1 MLMPLLHVIVL
12 GIIQGLTEFLPISSS
27 AHLALIPK
35 LLGWEDQGLAFD
47 IALHAGTLAAIV
59 IYFFQ
64 DWLQVIAQGFGL
76 RMGGDPTLQRN
87 KGLLWFLVIATIPLG
102 VAGLL
107 FQKRAE
113 SLWRNDPYM
122 IGGMLIGV
130 GVVMWLA
137 EQAGRRQKDLGH
149 VSMADA
155 VSIGLAQAV
164 AVIPG
169 TSRSGITIAA
179 GLFRN
184 LDRGAAAR
192 FSFLLSTPAI
202 AAAAAKDA
210 WDLFRHEGGI
220 PSEMRVPFLLGIVV
234 SAAVG
239 GLTIKFLLDFLRRR
253 SLAFFVAYR
262 IVFGIIVIALAKF
275 FR

>member
-1 MLMPLLHVIVL
+1 MPLLHVIVL

-27 AHLALIPK
+27 AHLAVIPK
-35 LLGWEDQGLAFD
+35 LLGWADQGLAFD
-47 IALHAGTLAAIV
+47 IALHAGTLAAIL
-59 IYFFQ
+59 IYFFS
-64 DWLQVIAQGFGL
+64 DWTQVIAQGFGM
-76 RMGGDPTLQRN
+76 RMGGDPNLQRN
-87 KGLLWFLVIATIPLG
+87 KSLLWFLVIATIPVG

-113 SLWRNDPYM
+113 TLWRNDPYM

-130 GVVMWLA
+130 GLLMWLA
-137 EQAGRRQKDLGH
+137 EYVGKRQKDLGH
-149 VSMADA
+149 VSLGD
-155 VSIGLAQAV
+155 SIAIGAAQAL

-184 LDRGAAAR
+184 LDRSAAAR

-202 AAAAAKDA
+202 GAAAAKDA

-220 PSEMRVPFLLGIVV
+220 PADMHVPFVVGILV
-234 SAAVG
+234 SAVVG
-239 GLTIKFLLDFLRRR
+239 GFTIKFFLDFLRRR

-262 IVFGIIVIALAKF
+262 VVFGIIVIALANF

>member
-1 MLMPLLHVIVL
+1 MPLLHVLVL

-47 IALHAGTLAAIV
+47 IALHAGTLAAILV
-59 IYFFQ
+59 YFFQ
-64 DWLQVIAQGFGL
+64 DWIQICAQGFGVKIN
-76 RMGGDPTLQRN
+76 GDPNLQRN
-87 KGLLWFLVIATIPLG
+87 RGLFWLLVIATIPLG
-102 VAGLL
+102 AAGLI

-113 SLWRNDPYM
+113 TLWRNDPYM

-130 GVVMWLA
+130 GVLIWLA
-137 EQAGRRQKDLGH
+137 EYTGRRQKDLGH
-149 VSMADA
+149 ISLADA
-155 VSIGLAQAV
+155 VTIGAAQALSV
-164 AVIPG
+164 VPG
-169 TSRSGITIAA
+169 TSRSGVTMAA

-184 LDRGAAAR
+184 LDRATAAR
-192 FSFLLSTPAI
+192 FSFLLATPAI

-220 PSEMRVPFLLGIVV
+220 PAEMRAPFLLGMLV
-234 SAAVG
+234 SAIVG
-239 GLTIKFLLDFLRRR
+239 GLAIKLMLAYLRRR
-253 SLAFFVAYR
+253 SMGVFVAYR
-262 IVFGIIVIALAKF
+262 IFFGIIVIALAKF